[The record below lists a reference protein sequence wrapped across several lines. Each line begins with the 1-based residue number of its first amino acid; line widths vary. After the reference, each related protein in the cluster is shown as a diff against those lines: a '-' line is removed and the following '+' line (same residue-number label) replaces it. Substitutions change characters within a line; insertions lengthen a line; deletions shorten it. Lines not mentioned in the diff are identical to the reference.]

1 MEKAPGDGG
10 GGAAPGGGA
19 SDGGKRGDDGGVGGA
34 PSVVVGAVG
43 RDGVDGGA
51 ADGGEKRRTSS
62 SRRAKS
68 IIDPVARA
76 LLVQLAIVL
85 AADND
90 DAEILKTTA
99 QFVALDGKG
108 GTFLRDLTLR
118 EWNDPRTFG
127 FLQPRH
133 GDFAY
138 FSALVDLYRRLLAK
152 CVHAKHIHG
161 NTPSL
166 LTATAINKM
175 VGLDPSHTPTAQPT
189 PHPNAT
195 FTSSIAHEHAFLQT
209 TSSSV
214 HACLSAAAH
223 RVEHR
228 RHRRQKRR
236 AALQR
241 AAEGGASS
249 TWGGTA
255 RIDWHDFVVVETI
268 GFAVDEVV
276 ESLPPPPPP
285 PPVVV
290 GAGAGGE
297 EEGETIEVVE
307 DYSPTVVSSR
317 SKLASPSHTHV
328 IDPITKKSIP
338 VADTTE
344 HMRIQLLDPKWA
356 VEKRRFMEKQKDS
369 NYVEGETIARN
380 VDAFARARGGVGE
393 GLFGSSKEE
402 LLGREEEG

>member
-1 MEKAPGDGG
+1 M
-10 GGAAPGGGA
+10 
-19 SDGGKRGDDGGVGGA
+19 VI
-34 PSVVVGAVG
+34 GAVG

-76 LLVQLAIVL
+76 LLVQRAIVL

-152 CVHAKHIHG
+152 CVHAKHTHG

-236 AALQR
+236 TALQR

-276 ESLPPPPPP
+276 ESL
-285 PPVVV
+285 
-290 GAGAGGE
+290 
-297 EEGETIEVVE
+297 E

>member
-152 CVHAKHIHG
+152 CVHAKHTHG

-236 AALQR
+236 AA
-241 AAEGGASS
+241 EGGASS

-276 ESLPPPPPP
+276 ESLPPP
-285 PPVVV
+285 
-290 GAGAGGE
+290 AAAAGG
-297 EEGETIEVVE
+297 GGGGRWGGGGGG
-307 DYSPTVVSSR
+307 D
-317 SKLASPSHTHV
+317 
-328 IDPITKKSIP
+328 D
-338 VADTTE
+338 
-344 HMRIQLLDPKWA
+344 
-356 VEKRRFMEKQKDS
+356 
-369 NYVEGETIARN
+369 
-380 VDAFARARGGVGE
+380 RGGG
-393 GLFGSSKEE
+393 GL
-402 LLGREEEG
+402 